1 MLGWYNM
8 VRFGSV
14 RYKNLNSLHVATNDR
29 DSTSAGQSEWKAMT
43 DQLTLTV
50 SLQLVRPSH
59 LSSSLL
65 RALETSVWS
74 PVKLVDESAHIAQ
87 RGAYRIVILWYGT
100 FAEADGDFQ
109 EWSSSIHYGTHL
121 HASFFSTVLYQTGP
135 FQENVL
141 V

>member
-1 MLGWYNM
+1 MLGWYNT
-8 VRFGSV
+8 VQFGLV
-14 RYKNLNSLHVATNDR
+14 QYKNSNSLHVATNDR

-87 RGAYRIVILWYGT
+87 
-100 FAEADGDFQ
+100 
-109 EWSSSIHYGTHL
+109 
-121 HASFFSTVLYQTGP
+121 
-135 FQENVL
+135 
-141 V
+141 